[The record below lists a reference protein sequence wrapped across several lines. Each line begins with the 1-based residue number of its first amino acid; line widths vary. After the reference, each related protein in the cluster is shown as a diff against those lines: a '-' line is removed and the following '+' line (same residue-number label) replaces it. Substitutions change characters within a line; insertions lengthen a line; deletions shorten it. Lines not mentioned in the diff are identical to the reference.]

1 MNRIKTDSGKVI
13 KVFYYFIL
21 NSLKKKIKVN
31 YIINGL
37 KKVKRRLVLKMII
50 MLIMIIEEKESL
62 ILIIHIMKKVITIT
76 IKDLREN

>member
-13 KVFYYFIL
+13 KVFYYIIL

-62 ILIIHIMKKVITIT
+62 IQIIHIMKKVITIT